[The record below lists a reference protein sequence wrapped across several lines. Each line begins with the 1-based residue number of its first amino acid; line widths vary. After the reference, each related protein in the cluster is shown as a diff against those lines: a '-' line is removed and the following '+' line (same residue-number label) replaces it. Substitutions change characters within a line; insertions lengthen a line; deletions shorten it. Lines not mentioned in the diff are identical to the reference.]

1 MAAAVL
7 SLTLSFIVGAL
18 VWLAIGPTLSLDAD
32 DKQNEVLN
40 VFAYV
45 AIIFPFAFGFVF
57 FAIENL

>member
-1 MAAAVL
+1 MAATVL
-7 SLTLSFIVGAL
+7 SLTLSFIVAAL
-18 VWLAIGPTLSLDAD
+18 IWLAIGPVLTLHAD

-45 AIIFPFAFGFVF
+45 AIIFPFAFGVVF